1 MESVCKFY
9 KQEKFVSYDEGQTWS
24 SLGEYQKGE
33 LYETDSVDC
42 MNKQYRVVPL
52 DGNYICVGKDKYLK
66 GIRQYTIDGLNWYN
80 DYPTTYVSVGN
91 PVEVDSP
98 FCDNKFVGHYGG
110 EGSEDYCKTEYG
122 PNYELINGVCTYVRP
137 KDPIKIVKCND
148 SPILTKAEIDFQ
160 YSLYEGYVGDCV
172 TTIGENAFSG
182 RTSMFSIELP
192 NTIERM
198 ENLAFAGC
206 YLLKEIDI
214 PMSTTYIGNNAFAS
228 CTNLRSVEVPSAA
241 TLGNSAFTFCTSMVT
256 SMIPSAPSGIHA
268 GCTSLSSVTFNN
280 TPTEIGF
287 GAFSGCTSLGHINIP
302 NTVTEIWGNAFMR
315 CTALNSIN
323 IPNSVTYIG
332 GQAFWGCQNLQTAT
346 LPSGLTGI
354 NGYVFAYCTKLSNV
368 TIPSGVTYIGDNAF
382 IRCSGMTRVDIPSGV
397 TKIGRSAFKDC
408 KNLTSITCRATTPP
422 WLNEEHSPAN
432 YEDTFS
438 GTSCPIYVPCEAIND
453 YAKSDSYYDQSD
465 QCNYILWGSYIYRLF
480 PIESPCN
487 FDYSFRV
494 VYNDGYTHK
503 VPIPSSWLG
512 LSIDGTKEKSLIG
525 FDNKTK
531 DDVVTVNLNYGTPH
545 LWHVSYME
553 WVGVIGFNDCKNLR
567 SLNIESGCTSIS
579 DRAFSGCTSLNSLV
593 VPSQVQHIGSDA
605 FASCDLLT
613 VSLPNTPIEIGYTYY
628 YPHGAG
634 AFGSNKHL
642 TNIEFPNL
650 CSYTNEYGT
659 LTSGSTTFN
668 MNTVYG
674 CTSLTAMTIGGAV
687 EKITFDNT
695 SGNIPLKSLTITCS
709 TPPTIEY
716 YTYDYFPSM
725 VIYVPSEYYDAYM
738 NSDWSSTL
746 KQKIQVIP

>member
-42 MNKQYRVVPL
+42 MSKQYRVVPL
-52 DGNYICVGKDKYLK
+52 DGNYMCVGKDKYLK

-80 DYPTTYVSVGN
+80 DYPTTYVTVGN

-98 FCDNKFVGHYGG
+98 FCDNKFVGHYGPDIT
-110 EGSEDYCKTEYG
+110 EEYCKTEYG
-122 PNYELINGVCTYVRP
+122 PNYHLINGVCTYLP
-137 KDPIKIVKCND
+137 NPDPIKIVKCND
-148 SPILTKAEIDFQ
+148 SPILTKAEVDFM
-160 YSLYEGYVGDCV
+160 YELYEAYVGDCV
-172 TTIGENAFSG
+172 TTIGENAFSA

-192 NTIERM
+192 NTIERI
-198 ENLAFAGC
+198 EHDAFNGC
-206 YLLKEIDI
+206 TLLKEIDI
-214 PMSTTYIGNNAFAS
+214 PMSTTYIGNNAFS
-228 CTNLRSVEVPSAA
+228 NCTNLRIVEVPSAA
-241 TLGNSAFTFCTSMVT
+241 TLGNSAFTFCTSLGY
-256 SMIPSAPSGIHA
+256 SMIPSAPDRIHV

-280 TPTEIGF
+280 TFTEIGF

-302 NTVTEIWGNAFMR
+302 STVTSIRWNAFMR
-315 CTALNSIN
+315 CTALNSID

-332 GQAFWGCQNLQTAT
+332 SQAFWGCQNLQTAT
-346 LPSGLTGI
+346 LPSGLTSI

-422 WLNEEHSPAN
+422 WLNEEHSPAD

-438 GTSCPIYVPCEAIND
+438 GSSCPIYVPCEAIND

-465 QCNYILWGSYIYRLF
+465 QNDYIHWGNYIYRLF
-480 PIESPCN
+480 PIESSCN

-494 VYNDGYTHK
+494 VYDDGYTHK
-503 VPIPSSWLG
+503 VPIPSWWRYIGSG
-512 LSIDGTKEKSLIG
+512 LLDYDK
-525 FDNKTK
+525 KTK
-531 DDVVTVNLNYGTPH
+531 DDVVTVNLNYGVPTFGTSR
-545 LWHVSYME
+545 LTWM
-553 WVGVIGFNDCKNLR
+553 GVEGFNDCKNLR

-593 VPSQVQHIGSDA
+593 IPSQVQHIGSDA

-650 CSYTNEYGT
+650 CSYNGYSTP
-659 LTSGSTTFN
+659 TSGTCTFN

-687 EKITFDNT
+687 EKITFDST

-709 TPPTIEY
+709 TPPTMEY
-716 YTYDYFPSM
+716 YTYDYFPNM

-738 NSDWSSTL
+738 NSGWSSTL
-746 KQKIQVIP
+746 KQKIQVIS